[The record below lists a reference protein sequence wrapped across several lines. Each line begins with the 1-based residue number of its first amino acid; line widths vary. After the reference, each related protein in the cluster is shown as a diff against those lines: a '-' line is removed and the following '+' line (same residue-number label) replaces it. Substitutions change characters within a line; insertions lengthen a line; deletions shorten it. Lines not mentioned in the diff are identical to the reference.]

1 MLLLLAILLL
11 GILVRVA
18 GIGEAPRGFNQD
30 EASAGYDAFAIL
42 KYGIDR
48 NGIHNPVHLI
58 AWGSGQNAA
67 YSWLCMPFI
76 ALLGLSVWSVRLPMA
91 LVGCVSLVIFY
102 FLLKNIHRENKA
114 FVLLGTFLFA
124 IFPWH
129 VMKSRWSLE
138 SNLFPDLVLWGTF
151 LLSQYLRKGKSG
163 YLYTSMFLLGFSAY
177 SYGSAYCFLPFFV
190 LPVGICLLLRKKVT
204 WKQALVCVL
213 VLGGTVLPILLF
225 VFINTFDYPQI
236 ELGFLTIPRLYV
248 NRHTEMAS
256 VFSGNFLESSLKNFR
271 DALKILV
278 TQEDGLPW
286 NAMPPFGLTYRVT
299 LPLTLW
305 GLVLCLKNIRKRNA
319 QGPEFL
325 MDLWFAA
332 SVVLMFVVKPNINR
346 INIIMIPWMY
356 YTIAGTVDLAG
367 RIPHGPKAA
376 AVLFSAAFLLFAKTY
391 FTDYQSMMEHKF
403 SYGLGDAITQAAQAE
418 ADRFAKEQDAAGIRA
433 VGEAEASAIQAKGL
447 AEAEAMEKKA
457 EAYAK
462 YNKAAVAEMMIKVL
476 PEVAGKIAEPLAQ
489 IDKITIIGGA
499 DGGNGVDQV
508 AGNVPVVM
516 AKLFESMKEATGI
529 DLADIVNADSYDAKV
544 NRNVN
549 LTGLDNVNL
558 VVSDNKE
565 QKPEA

>member
-1 MLLLLAILLL
+1 MNALERRLKRNPWTDYLTGGQLLLLLAILLL
-11 GILVRVA
+11 GILVRLV

-48 NGIHNPVHLI
+48 NGMHNPVHLI

-91 LVGCVSLVIFY
+91 LVGCASLVIFY
-102 FLLKNIHRENKA
+102 FLLKNIHRENKS

-129 VMKSRWSLE
+129 IMKSRWSLE

-151 LLSQYLRKGKSG
+151 LLSQHLRKGKSG
-163 YLYTSMFLLGFSAY
+163 YLYTSMFLFSFSAY

-204 WKQALVCVL
+204 WKQALLCAL
-213 VLGGTVLPILLF
+213 VLGVTVLPILLF

-418 ADRFAKEQDAAGIRA
+418 ADRVYVTDKTDMPYIYTLFYTQTDPNVYRSTVRYRTSHVDFEE
-433 VGEAEASAIQAKGL
+433 VASFDRYVFG
-447 AEAEAMEKKA
+447 
-457 EAYAK
+457 
-462 YNKAAVAEMMIKVL
+462 L
-476 PEVAGKIAEPLAQ
+476 PETIDPEENAVYVLYQPELGKFPEDEFEMTEWGDFALA
-489 IDKITIIGGA
+489 
-499 DGGNGVDQV
+499 
-508 AGNVPVVM
+508 VPR
-516 AKLFESMKEATGI
+516 ARGEK
-529 DLADIVNADSYDAKV
+529 
-544 NRNVN
+544 
-549 LTGLDNVNL
+549 
-558 VVSDNKE
+558 
-565 QKPEA
+565 

>member
-1 MLLLLAILLL
+1 MNALERRLKKTSWSDYLTGGQLLLFLAILLL

-30 EASAGYDAFAIL
+30 EASAGYDAYAIA

-48 NGIHNPVHLI
+48 NGMYNPVHLI

-129 VMKSRWSLE
+129 IMKSRWSLE

-163 YLYTSMFLLGFSAY
+163 YLYTSMFLFGFSAF

-204 WKQALVCVL
+204 WKQALACVL
-213 VLGGTVLPILLF
+213 VLGVTVLPILLF

-418 ADRFAKEQDAAGIRA
+418 ADRVYVTDKTDMPYIYTLFYTQTDPNVYRSTVRYRTSHVDFEE
-433 VGEAEASAIQAKGL
+433 VASFDRYVFG
-447 AEAEAMEKKA
+447 
-457 EAYAK
+457 
-462 YNKAAVAEMMIKVL
+462 L
-476 PEVAGKIAEPLAQ
+476 PETIDPEENAVYVLYQPELGKFPEDEFEMTEWGDFALA
-489 IDKITIIGGA
+489 
-499 DGGNGVDQV
+499 
-508 AGNVPVVM
+508 VPR
-516 AKLFESMKEATGI
+516 ARGEK
-529 DLADIVNADSYDAKV
+529 
-544 NRNVN
+544 
-549 LTGLDNVNL
+549 
-558 VVSDNKE
+558 
-565 QKPEA
+565 

>member
-1 MLLLLAILLL
+1 MNALERRLKRNPWTDYLTGGQLLLLLTILLL
-11 GILVRVA
+11 GILVRVV

-48 NGIHNPVHLI
+48 NGMHNPVHLI

-76 ALLGLSVWSVRLPMA
+76 ALFGLSVWSVRLPMA

-129 VMKSRWSLE
+129 IMKSRWSLE

-163 YLYTSMFLLGFSAY
+163 YLYTSMFLFGFSAY

-213 VLGGTVLPILLF
+213 VLGVTVLPILLF

-305 GLVLCLKNIRKRNA
+305 GLVQCLKNIRKRNA

-332 SVVLMFVVKPNINR
+332 SVLLMFVVKPNINR

-391 FTDYQSMMEHKF
+391 FTDYQSMIEHKF

-418 ADRFAKEQDAAGIRA
+418 ADRVYVTDKTDMPYIYTLFYTQTDPNVYRSTVRYRTSHVDFEE
-433 VGEAEASAIQAKGL
+433 VASFDRYVFG
-447 AEAEAMEKKA
+447 
-457 EAYAK
+457 
-462 YNKAAVAEMMIKVL
+462 L
-476 PEVAGKIAEPLAQ
+476 PETIDPEENAVYVLYQPELEKFPEDEFEMTEWGDFALA
-489 IDKITIIGGA
+489 
-499 DGGNGVDQV
+499 
-508 AGNVPVVM
+508 VPR
-516 AKLFESMKEATGI
+516 ARGEK
-529 DLADIVNADSYDAKV
+529 
-544 NRNVN
+544 
-549 LTGLDNVNL
+549 
-558 VVSDNKE
+558 
-565 QKPEA
+565 

>member
-1 MLLLLAILLL
+1 MNALERRLKRNPWTDYLTGGQLLLLLAILLL

-30 EASAGYDAFAIL
+30 EASAGYDAFAIA

-129 VMKSRWSLE
+129 IMKSRWGLE

-163 YLYTSMFLLGFSAY
+163 YLYTSMFLFGFSAY

-204 WKQALVCVL
+204 WKQALACVL
-213 VLGGTVLPILLF
+213 VLGVTVLPILLF

-418 ADRFAKEQDAAGIRA
+418 ADRVYVTDKTDMPYIYTLFYTQTDPNVYRSTVRYRTSHVDFEE
-433 VGEAEASAIQAKGL
+433 VASFDRYVFG
-447 AEAEAMEKKA
+447 
-457 EAYAK
+457 
-462 YNKAAVAEMMIKVL
+462 L
-476 PEVAGKIAEPLAQ
+476 PETIDAEENAVYVLYQPELGKFSEDEFEITEWGDFALA
-489 IDKITIIGGA
+489 
-499 DGGNGVDQV
+499 
-508 AGNVPVVM
+508 VPR
-516 AKLFESMKEATGI
+516 ARGEK
-529 DLADIVNADSYDAKV
+529 
-544 NRNVN
+544 
-549 LTGLDNVNL
+549 
-558 VVSDNKE
+558 
-565 QKPEA
+565 

>member
-1 MLLLLAILLL
+1 MNALERRLKRNPWTDYLTGGQLLLLLAILLL
-11 GILVRVA
+11 GILVRVV
-18 GIGEAPRGFNQD
+18 GIADAPRGFNQD
-30 EASAGYDAFAIL
+30 EASAGYDAFAIA

-129 VMKSRWSLE
+129 IMKSRWGLE

-151 LLSQYLRKGKSG
+151 LLSQYLKNEKPGWFYG
-163 YLYTSMFLLGFSAY
+163 ALALFAFCAY
-177 SYGSAYCFLPFFV
+177 AYGTAYCFLPFFV

-204 WKQALVCVL
+204 WKQALLCAL
-213 VLGGTVLPILLF
+213 VLGVTVLPILLF

-286 NAMPPFGLTYRVT
+286 NAMPYFGLTYRVT

-356 YTIAGTVDLAG
+356 YTIAGTADLAG

-376 AVLFSAAFLLFAKTY
+376 VALFTAAFLLFAKTY
-391 FTDYQSMMEHKF
+391 FTDYQSMIEHKF

-418 ADRFAKEQDAAGIRA
+418 ADRVYVTDKTDMPYIYTLFYTQADPNVYRA
-433 VGEAEASAIQAKGL
+433 TVRYRTSHMDFEEVASFDRYVFG
-447 AEAEAMEKKA
+447 
-457 EAYAK
+457 
-462 YNKAAVAEMMIKVL
+462 L
-476 PEVAGKIAEPLAQ
+476 PETVDPEENAVYVLYQPELGKFLEDEFEITEWGDFALA
-489 IDKITIIGGA
+489 
-499 DGGNGVDQV
+499 
-508 AGNVPVVM
+508 VPR
-516 AKLFESMKEATGI
+516 ARGEK
-529 DLADIVNADSYDAKV
+529 
-544 NRNVN
+544 
-549 LTGLDNVNL
+549 
-558 VVSDNKE
+558 
-565 QKPEA
+565 

>member
-1 MLLLLAILLL
+1 MNALERRLKRNPWTDYLTGGQLLLLLAILLL
-11 GILVRVA
+11 GILVRVV

-129 VMKSRWSLE
+129 IMKSRWSLE

-163 YLYTSMFLLGFSAY
+163 YLYTSMFLFGFSAY

-213 VLGGTVLPILLF
+213 VLGVTVLPILLF

-418 ADRFAKEQDAAGIRA
+418 ADRVYVTDKTDMPYIYTLFYTQTDPNVYRSTVRYRTSHVDFEE
-433 VGEAEASAIQAKGL
+433 VASFDRYVFG
-447 AEAEAMEKKA
+447 
-457 EAYAK
+457 
-462 YNKAAVAEMMIKVL
+462 L
-476 PEVAGKIAEPLAQ
+476 PETIDPEENAVYVLYQPELGKFPEDEFEMTEWGDFALA
-489 IDKITIIGGA
+489 
-499 DGGNGVDQV
+499 
-508 AGNVPVVM
+508 VPR
-516 AKLFESMKEATGI
+516 ARGEK
-529 DLADIVNADSYDAKV
+529 
-544 NRNVN
+544 
-549 LTGLDNVNL
+549 
-558 VVSDNKE
+558 
-565 QKPEA
+565 

>member
-1 MLLLLAILLL
+1 MNALERRLKRNPWTDYLTGGQLILLLAILLL

-91 LVGCVSLVIFY
+91 LVGCASLVIFY
-102 FLLKNIHRENKA
+102 FLLKNIHRENKS

-129 VMKSRWSLE
+129 IMKSRWGLE

-163 YLYTSMFLLGFSAY
+163 YLYTSMFLFGFSAY

-204 WKQALVCVL
+204 WKQALACVL
-213 VLGGTVLPILLF
+213 VLGVTVLPILLF

-418 ADRFAKEQDAAGIRA
+418 ADRVYVTDKTDMPYIYTLFYSQTDPNVYRSTVRYRTSHVDFEE
-433 VGEAEASAIQAKGL
+433 VASFDRYVFG
-447 AEAEAMEKKA
+447 
-457 EAYAK
+457 
-462 YNKAAVAEMMIKVL
+462 L
-476 PEVAGKIAEPLAQ
+476 PETIDPEENAVYVLYQPELGKFPEDEFEMTEWGDFALA
-489 IDKITIIGGA
+489 
-499 DGGNGVDQV
+499 
-508 AGNVPVVM
+508 VPR
-516 AKLFESMKEATGI
+516 ARGEK
-529 DLADIVNADSYDAKV
+529 
-544 NRNVN
+544 
-549 LTGLDNVNL
+549 
-558 VVSDNKE
+558 
-565 QKPEA
+565 

>member
-1 MLLLLAILLL
+1 MKETQVNALERRLKRNPWTDYLTGGQLLLLLAILLL
-11 GILVRVA
+11 GILVRVV

-129 VMKSRWSLE
+129 IMKSRWSLE

-163 YLYTSMFLLGFSAY
+163 YLYTSMFLFGFSAY

-204 WKQALVCVL
+204 WKQALACAL
-213 VLGGTVLPILLF
+213 VLGVTVLPILLF

-418 ADRFAKEQDAAGIRA
+418 ADRMYVTDKTDMPYIYTLFYTQTDPNVYRSTVRYRSSHVDFEE
-433 VGEAEASAIQAKGL
+433 VASFDRYVFG
-447 AEAEAMEKKA
+447 
-457 EAYAK
+457 
-462 YNKAAVAEMMIKVL
+462 L
-476 PEVAGKIAEPLAQ
+476 PETIDPEENAVYVLYQPELGKFPEDEFEMTEWGDFALA
-489 IDKITIIGGA
+489 
-499 DGGNGVDQV
+499 
-508 AGNVPVVM
+508 VPR
-516 AKLFESMKEATGI
+516 ARGEK
-529 DLADIVNADSYDAKV
+529 
-544 NRNVN
+544 
-549 LTGLDNVNL
+549 
-558 VVSDNKE
+558 
-565 QKPEA
+565 

>member
-1 MLLLLAILLL
+1 MNALERRLKRNPWTDYLTGGQLLLLLAILLL
-11 GILVRVA
+11 GILVRVV

-48 NGIHNPVHLI
+48 NGMHNPVHLI

-76 ALLGLSVWSVRLPMA
+76 ALFGLSVWSVRLPMA

-129 VMKSRWSLE
+129 IMKSRWSLE

-163 YLYTSMFLLGFSAY
+163 YLYTSMFLFGFSAY

-213 VLGGTVLPILLF
+213 VLGVTVLPILLF

-299 LPLTLW
+299 LPLALW

-418 ADRFAKEQDAAGIRA
+418 ADRVYVTDKTDMPYIYTLFYTQTDPNVYRSTVRYRTSHVDFEE
-433 VGEAEASAIQAKGL
+433 VASFDRYVFG
-447 AEAEAMEKKA
+447 
-457 EAYAK
+457 
-462 YNKAAVAEMMIKVL
+462 L
-476 PEVAGKIAEPLAQ
+476 PETIDPEENAVYVLYQPELEKFPEDEFEMTEWGDFALA
-489 IDKITIIGGA
+489 
-499 DGGNGVDQV
+499 
-508 AGNVPVVM
+508 VPR
-516 AKLFESMKEATGI
+516 ARGEK
-529 DLADIVNADSYDAKV
+529 
-544 NRNVN
+544 
-549 LTGLDNVNL
+549 
-558 VVSDNKE
+558 
-565 QKPEA
+565 

>member
-1 MLLLLAILLL
+1 MNALERRLKRNPWSAYLTGGQLLLLLAILLL
-11 GILVRVA
+11 GILVRVV

-48 NGIHNPVHLI
+48 NGMHNPVHLI

-129 VMKSRWSLE
+129 IMKSRWGLE

-163 YLYTSMFLLGFSAY
+163 YLYTSMFLFGFSAF

-190 LPVGICLLLRKKVT
+190 LPVGICLLLRKRVT

-213 VLGGTVLPILLF
+213 VLGVTVLPILLF

-418 ADRFAKEQDAAGIRA
+418 SDRVYVTDKTDMPYIYTLFYTQTDPNVYRSTVRYRTSHVDFEEI
-433 VGEAEASAIQAKGL
+433 ASFDRYVFG
-447 AEAEAMEKKA
+447 
-457 EAYAK
+457 
-462 YNKAAVAEMMIKVL
+462 L
-476 PEVAGKIAEPLAQ
+476 PETIDPEENAVYVLYQPELGKFPEDEFEMTEWGDFALA
-489 IDKITIIGGA
+489 
-499 DGGNGVDQV
+499 
-508 AGNVPVVM
+508 VPR
-516 AKLFESMKEATGI
+516 ARGEE
-529 DLADIVNADSYDAKV
+529 
-544 NRNVN
+544 
-549 LTGLDNVNL
+549 
-558 VVSDNKE
+558 
-565 QKPEA
+565 

>member
-1 MLLLLAILLL
+1 MERRLNRNPWTEYLTGGQLLLLLAILLL
-11 GILVRVA
+11 GILVRVV

-102 FLLKNIHRENKA
+102 FLLKNIHRKNKA

-129 VMKSRWSLE
+129 IMKSRWSLE

-151 LLSQYLRKGKSG
+151 LLSQYLRKEKSG
-163 YLYTSMFLLGFSAY
+163 YLYTSMFLFGFSAY

-204 WKQALVCVL
+204 WKQALLGVL

-418 ADRFAKEQDAAGIRA
+418 ADRVYVTDKTDMPYIYTLFYTQTDPNVYRSTVRYRTSHVDFEE
-433 VGEAEASAIQAKGL
+433 VASFDRYVFG
-447 AEAEAMEKKA
+447 
-457 EAYAK
+457 
-462 YNKAAVAEMMIKVL
+462 L
-476 PEVAGKIAEPLAQ
+476 PETIDPEENAVYVLYQPELEKFPEDEFEMTEWGDFALA
-489 IDKITIIGGA
+489 
-499 DGGNGVDQV
+499 
-508 AGNVPVVM
+508 VPR
-516 AKLFESMKEATGI
+516 ARGEK
-529 DLADIVNADSYDAKV
+529 
-544 NRNVN
+544 
-549 LTGLDNVNL
+549 
-558 VVSDNKE
+558 
-565 QKPEA
+565 

>member
-1 MLLLLAILLL
+1 MNALERRLKRNPWTDYLTGGQLLLLLAILLL
-11 GILVRVA
+11 GILVRVV

-48 NGIHNPVHLI
+48 NGMHNPVHLI

-102 FLLKNIHRENKA
+102 FLLKNIHRENKS

-129 VMKSRWSLE
+129 IMKSRWSLE

-163 YLYTSMFLLGFSAY
+163 YLYTSMFLFGFSAF

-418 ADRFAKEQDAAGIRA
+418 ADRVYVTDKTDMPYIYTLFYTQTDPNVYRSTVRYRTSHVDFEE
-433 VGEAEASAIQAKGL
+433 VASFDRYVFG
-447 AEAEAMEKKA
+447 
-457 EAYAK
+457 
-462 YNKAAVAEMMIKVL
+462 L
-476 PEVAGKIAEPLAQ
+476 PETIDPEENAVYVLYQPELGKFPEDEFEMTEWGDFALA
-489 IDKITIIGGA
+489 
-499 DGGNGVDQV
+499 
-508 AGNVPVVM
+508 VPR
-516 AKLFESMKEATGI
+516 ARGEK
-529 DLADIVNADSYDAKV
+529 
-544 NRNVN
+544 
-549 LTGLDNVNL
+549 
-558 VVSDNKE
+558 
-565 QKPEA
+565 

>member
-1 MLLLLAILLL
+1 MNALERRLKRNPWTDYLTGSQLLLLLAILLL
-11 GILVRVA
+11 GILVRVV

-48 NGIHNPVHLI
+48 NGMHNPVHLI

-76 ALLGLSVWSVRLPMA
+76 ALFGLSVWSVRLPMA

-102 FLLKNIHRENKA
+102 FLLKNIHRENKS

-129 VMKSRWSLE
+129 IMKSRWSLE

-163 YLYTSMFLLGFSAY
+163 YLYTSMFLFGFSAY

-213 VLGGTVLPILLF
+213 VLGVTVLPILLF

-305 GLVLCLKNIRKRNA
+305 GLVQCLKNIRKRNA

-332 SVVLMFVVKPNINR
+332 SVLLMFVVKPNINR

-391 FTDYQSMMEHKF
+391 FTDYQSMIEHKF

-418 ADRFAKEQDAAGIRA
+418 ADRVYVTDKTDMPYIYTLFYTQTDPNVYRSTVRYRTSHVDFEE
-433 VGEAEASAIQAKGL
+433 VASFDRYVFG
-447 AEAEAMEKKA
+447 
-457 EAYAK
+457 
-462 YNKAAVAEMMIKVL
+462 L
-476 PEVAGKIAEPLAQ
+476 PETIDPEENAVYVLYQPELGKFSEDEFEMTEWGDFALA
-489 IDKITIIGGA
+489 
-499 DGGNGVDQV
+499 
-508 AGNVPVVM
+508 VPR
-516 AKLFESMKEATGI
+516 ARGEK
-529 DLADIVNADSYDAKV
+529 
-544 NRNVN
+544 
-549 LTGLDNVNL
+549 
-558 VVSDNKE
+558 
-565 QKPEA
+565 

>member
-1 MLLLLAILLL
+1 MNALERRLKRNPWSDYLTGGQLLLLLAILLL
-11 GILVRVA
+11 GILVRVV

-48 NGIHNPVHLI
+48 NGMHNPVHLI

-129 VMKSRWSLE
+129 IMKSRWSLE

-151 LLSQYLRKGKSG
+151 LLSQYLRKEKSG
-163 YLYTSMFLLGFSAY
+163 YLYTSMFLFGFSAY

-204 WKQALVCVL
+204 WKQALLGVL

-418 ADRFAKEQDAAGIRA
+418 ADRVYVTDKTDMPYIYTLFYTQTDPNVYRSTVRYRTSHVDFEE
-433 VGEAEASAIQAKGL
+433 VASFDRYVFG
-447 AEAEAMEKKA
+447 
-457 EAYAK
+457 
-462 YNKAAVAEMMIKVL
+462 L
-476 PEVAGKIAEPLAQ
+476 PETIDPEENAVYVLYQPELEKFPEDEFEMTEWGDFALA
-489 IDKITIIGGA
+489 
-499 DGGNGVDQV
+499 
-508 AGNVPVVM
+508 VPR
-516 AKLFESMKEATGI
+516 ARGEK
-529 DLADIVNADSYDAKV
+529 
-544 NRNVN
+544 
-549 LTGLDNVNL
+549 
-558 VVSDNKE
+558 
-565 QKPEA
+565 

>member
-1 MLLLLAILLL
+1 MNALERRLKRNPWTEYLTGGQLLLLLAILLL
-11 GILVRVA
+11 GILVRVV
-18 GIGEAPRGFNQD
+18 GIADAPRGFNQD

-102 FLLKNIHRENKA
+102 FLLKNIHRENKS

-129 VMKSRWSLE
+129 IMKSRWSLE

-163 YLYTSMFLLGFSAY
+163 YLYTSMFLFGFSAY

-204 WKQALVCVL
+204 WKQALLCAL
-213 VLGGTVLPILLF
+213 VLGVTVLPILLF

-286 NAMPPFGLTYRVT
+286 NAMPSFGLTYRIT

-325 MDLWFAA
+325 MDFWFAA

-376 AVLFSAAFLLFAKTY
+376 AALFTAAFLLFAKTY
-391 FTDYQSMMEHKF
+391 FTDYQSMIEHKF

-418 ADRFAKEQDAAGIRA
+418 ADRVYVTDKTDMPYIYTLFYTQTDPNVYRSTVRYRTSHVDFEE
-433 VGEAEASAIQAKGL
+433 VASFDRYVFG
-447 AEAEAMEKKA
+447 
-457 EAYAK
+457 
-462 YNKAAVAEMMIKVL
+462 L
-476 PEVAGKIAEPLAQ
+476 PETIDPEENAVYVLYQPELGKFSEDEFEITEWGDFALA
-489 IDKITIIGGA
+489 
-499 DGGNGVDQV
+499 
-508 AGNVPVVM
+508 VPR
-516 AKLFESMKEATGI
+516 ARGEK
-529 DLADIVNADSYDAKV
+529 
-544 NRNVN
+544 
-549 LTGLDNVNL
+549 
-558 VVSDNKE
+558 
-565 QKPEA
+565 